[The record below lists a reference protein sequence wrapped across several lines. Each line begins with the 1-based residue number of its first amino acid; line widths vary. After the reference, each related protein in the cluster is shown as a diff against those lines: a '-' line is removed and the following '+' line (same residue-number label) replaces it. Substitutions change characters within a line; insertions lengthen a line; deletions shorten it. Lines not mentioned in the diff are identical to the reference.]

1 MKKESY
7 WTMSTPDMEERLS
20 ELQSELALA
29 VDDEERE
36 ELLQDEIDTV
46 TEMLQ
51 ERYEREAEI
60 DEAIAAEQE

>member
-20 ELQSELALA
+20 ELQSELTLA

-36 ELLQDEIDTV
+36 EQLQDEIDTV

-60 DEAIAAEQE
+60 DETIAAEQE

>member
-1 MKKESY
+1 MKRESY

-36 ELLQDEIDTV
+36 EQLQDEIDTV

-60 DEAIAAEQE
+60 DEAIAAE